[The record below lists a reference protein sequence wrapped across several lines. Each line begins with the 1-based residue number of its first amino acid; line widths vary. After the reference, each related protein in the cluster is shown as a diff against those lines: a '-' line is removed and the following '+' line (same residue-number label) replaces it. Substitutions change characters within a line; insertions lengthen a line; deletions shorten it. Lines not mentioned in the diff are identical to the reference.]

1 MKLTDAVQIYVDQ
14 KRLGGADFSKSF
26 QSLRSFSAHAGDI
39 CMSEVQQRHVLAFLD
54 GPLTSTVTWRS
65 KYGLLRH
72 FFLYWL
78 ARDEV
83 SAPPLP
89 VPRAAVV
96 QTFVPYIYTRT
107 ELHRLFA
114 AVRISQKS
122 DACKL
127 DAATLRTYLIFLYA
141 TGALMSEGL
150 SLLRK
155 DVDLRRRH
163 IAIRSA
169 RTNRSRDIPIGEDLC
184 RVLKVYQDA
193 KHGRNPDKELPFFAT
208 VAGEPVS
215 KVTIAKSFQ
224 RARAVSGIV
233 RTDGSQYQPR
243 LHDLRHTFAV
253 HRMTSWFR
261 HGADMNRMMPALA
274 AYLGQMELESTERYL
289 KMTPERFRTQLNI
302 LSPNRTKKHWR
313 DNASLMRF
321 VDSL

>member
-1 MKLTDAVQIYVDQ
+1 MKVSEAVLIYVEQ
-14 KRLGGADFSKSF
+14 KRLNGADFSKSF

-39 CMSEVQQRHVLAFLD
+39 SMSEVEQRHISSFLD

-72 FFLYWL
+72 FFLYWV

-83 SAPPLP
+83 SAAPLP
-89 VPRAAVV
+89 VPRAAAI
-96 QTFVPYIYTRT
+96 QTFVPYIYTRS
-107 ELHRLFA
+107 ELYRLFA

-127 DAATLRTYLIFLYA
+127 DAATLRTYLILLYA

-150 SLLRK
+150 GLQRK

-163 IAIRSA
+163 ITIKSA
-169 RTNRSRDIPIGEDLC
+169 RANRSREIPIGEDLC
-184 RVLKVYQDA
+184 RVLKLYRDA
-193 KHGRNPDKELPFFAT
+193 RHGKNPDKSLPFFAT
-208 VAGEPVS
+208 IAGEPVN

-224 RARAVSGIV
+224 RARTVSGIV

-253 HRMTSWFR
+253 HRMTSWIR

-302 LSPNRTKKHWR
+302 LSPNKTKRHWR

-321 VDSL
+321 VDAL